1 MQIKSGD
8 TIYDCRYKMTR
19 GKCSYI
25 EVSKRTVGWF
35 GIPFSKV
42 LHTEPANERLQ
53 RHEKLKHF
61 FYAVRKYEQ
70 KLKDEIIDNELEQQ
84 IHNLDQYV

>member
-8 TIYDCRYKMTR
+8 TIYDCQYRMYK

-25 EVSKRTVGWF
+25 VVSKRTVGWL
-35 GIPFSKV
+35 GISFSKV
-42 LHTEPANERLQ
+42 VHTEPANKILYG
-53 RHEKLKHF
+53 HEKLKHF
-61 FYAVRKYEQ
+61 FHAVRKYEQ

-84 IHNLDQYV
+84 IHNLDEYV